1 MGEHTGV
8 VNGGPKGRP
17 AGTEAKRRPL
27 TTTATTTKHNE
38 NRPPVRAGL
47 TSQRAARSAAHK
59 PPFCSGVLC

>member
-1 MGEHTGV
+1 MSRCQ
-8 VNGGPKGRP
+8 GRPAGSP

-47 TSQRAARSAAHK
+47 TSHRAARSAAHT
-59 PPFCSGVLC
+59 PLFGGVVLYATA